1 MEPPA
6 EPRKPLTAEALS
18 AHFARMQA
26 QVSHAPLSEL
36 LAKQALH
43 CVDGRNPSCVI
54 SAPGGNAGAFLLMLA
69 ALEASMKR
77 PLSAS
82 GVDRLF
88 HAYLDRFGQFYM
100 HTDRL
105 SLEALES
112 TLEAHP
118 GISALCCP
126 YDAVEDLI
134 FRPTISQRESL
145 LRLLLRPEHV
155 GCGHL
160 RLMMLHSEAY
170 GVRPEL
176 PEYFFAAFFNA
187 LWRGDRRVVYDV
199 LDSHHREQAVVNVMW
214 AGTGKEGILPRHCPL
229 YDDLQVFLNFPQATA
244 YLLHRHETFFKERGV
259 LTGSAVETFASIQAR
274 LAERQLRATLRHLAP
289 DLPVFNVIF
298 DDSGFTVEPVTNPN
312 DEDSTAMLISET
324 S

>member
-1 MEPPA
+1 MKPPA
-6 EPRKPLTAEALS
+6 KPQPSLTADAL
-18 AHFARMQA
+18 ATHLARMQEK
-26 QVSHAPLSEL
+26 VTHTPLPDL
-36 LAKQALH
+36 LAEQALH

-54 SAPGGNAGAFLLMLA
+54 SAPGGNAGVFLLMLA

-88 HAYLDRFGQFYM
+88 HAYLDRFGHFYM

-105 SLEALES
+105 ALEALEA
-112 TLEAHP
+112 TLAAHP

-126 YDAVEDLI
+126 YDAIEDLI
-134 FRPTISQRESL
+134 FRPTIGQRESL
-145 LRLLLRPEHV
+145 LRLLIQPEHV

-160 RLMMLHSEAY
+160 RLMMLHGEAY

-187 LWRGDRRVVYDV
+187 LWRGDRRVIYDV
-199 LDSHHREQAVVNVMW
+199 LASDHRERAVVNVTS
-214 AGTGKEGILPRHCPL
+214 AGTFEEGTLPRHCPL
-229 YDDLQVFLNFPQATA
+229 YEDLQVFLNFPQASA
-244 YLLHRHETFFKERGV
+244 YLLRRHEVFFKEQGV
-259 LTGSAVETFASIQAR
+259 LTEPAAETFASIQTR

-289 DLPVFNVIF
+289 NLPVFNVIF
-298 DDSGFTVEPVTNPN
+298 DDAGFTVEPATATNEEAP
-312 DEDSTAMLISET
+312 ISKPIFGT
-324 S
+324 P